1 MFPNPITK
9 NNNEIGILDKGK
21 LLELLNTVKDLG
33 FLFWD
38 ELRETRRL
46 KLEIEKFKIE
56 QLEIMKEMKDM
67 IKRGKNNDK

>member
-1 MFPNPITK
+1 MFHNPITK
-9 NNNEIGILDKGK
+9 TNNKIAILDKGK
-21 LLELLNTVKDLG
+21 LVNLLNTVKDLS

-56 QLEIMKEMKDM
+56 QMENMKEMKDM